1 MRPFE
6 IIIIILTAVGLG
18 GGIIAV
24 WIKTQIDLAKIQVT
38 ITFFQKDLDRKEF
51 AICNLERENKADHK
65 ILVEKIDSLIEKVNE
80 K

>member
-6 IIIIILTAVGLG
+6 IIIIILTAIGLG

-51 AICNLERENKADHK
+51 AICNLERENKADHQL
-65 ILVEKIDSLIEKVNE
+65 ISDKIDTLINKINE